1 MRKREKRREIID
13 YGIVLYE
20 TRTTGSQDTVNYLDN
35 RGSPPLLVAVNY
47 TSTGIYNRDRENL
60 S

>member
-1 MRKREKRREIID
+1 MDEKEREKREIID
-13 YGIVLYE
+13 YGSIVLYE

-47 TSTGIYNRDRENL
+47 TSTGI
-60 S
+60 

>member
-1 MRKREKRREIID
+1 LIILRMDEKEREKREIID
-13 YGIVLYE
+13 YGSIVLYE

-47 TSTGIYNRDRENL
+47 TSTGI
-60 S
+60 